1 MLAFCKTV
9 YNPALGCDHSIVTV
23 DDYKVMHDYLGWRK
37 ERNQFRRD

>member
-9 YNPALGCDHSIVTV
+9 YNPTLGCDHSIVTV
-23 DDYKVMHDYLGWRK
+23 DDYKVMQDYLGWRK